1 MKRFEILPLSDLSSC
16 TVAQAVPYIYQQGM
30 FPPQRALWG
39 ALWGH
44 RPGHCRNTAGLSAT
58 LRSKPKRSQEG
69 ARRITAE
76 QDVTVRL

>member
-39 ALWGH
+39 Y